1 MGRRSASDECDELM
15 RQFFDEA
22 EADQVIK
29 IKQTRQ
35 HKRRT
40 ILLHELDALD
50 LVKARY
56 YNWSTGI
63 KKA

>member
-15 RQFFDEA
+15 RQFFDET
-22 EADQVIK
+22 ESRQVDK

-35 HKRRT
+35 PKRRAV
-40 ILLHELDALD
+40 LLSELDALD
-50 LVKARY
+50 NVKAQY